1 MKGDAMRTVIAVVAA
16 LVVALSL
23 PLHAVADPSI
33 VGVWRTIGGTG
44 GGEDQGGA
52 IFREDG
58 TGIFISATWS
68 ADGNEEIVKMIV
80 PGVASGTSDIE
91 FKYTLNGNT
100 LETTITKF
108 GGMPVTGAPT
118 QWAVELTDDQLTLS
132 QPGKSIT
139 LERVA

>member
-1 MKGDAMRTVIAVVAA
+1 MRTVIAVVAA

-58 TGIFISATWS
+58 TGIFLAATWS
-68 ADGNEEIVKMIV
+68 ADGNEDVVRMLV
-80 PGVASGTSDIE
+80 PGAASGTSDIE
-91 FKYTLNGNT
+91 FTYTLNGDT
-100 LETTITKF
+100 LETVITKF
-108 GGMPVTGAPT
+108 GGMSVTGSPT
-118 QWAVELTDDQLTLS
+118 QWAVELSEDRLTLS
-132 QPGKSIT
+132 QPGKSII
-139 LERVA
+139 LERVG